1 MQDKSHLSDQ
11 PYLSKNTKN
20 KGLGTKK
27 NTTKNT
33 LFDFVLVVT
42 IVHCLHSRNV
52 VPMLL
57 NQINN

>member
-27 NTTKNT
+27 NTSETLTKGCGMYCTN
-33 LFDFVLVVT
+33 
-42 IVHCLHSRNV
+42 
-52 VPMLL
+52 
-57 NQINN
+57 